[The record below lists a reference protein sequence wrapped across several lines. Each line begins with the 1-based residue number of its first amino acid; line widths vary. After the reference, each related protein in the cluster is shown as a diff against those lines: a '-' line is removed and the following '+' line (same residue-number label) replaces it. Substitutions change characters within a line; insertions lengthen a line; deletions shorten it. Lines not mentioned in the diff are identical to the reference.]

1 MFLSNLLT
9 LPYRCP
15 LCISYLHSQIWLLPT
30 WLKHT
35 VITVTSFKLLE
46 AYFYNE
52 YTTFPRK
59 LHFIKWTFR
68 KTLWGFYH
76 TAKRTFSCWLAFG
89 RALSM
94 KMPSGKK
101 ARTLR
106 LQNPFVFFLED
117 PLTLC
122 TSLYYNNF
130 WGRFSSWTSD
140 FLRLFKR
147 ARTPRVW
154 KWIHGARS
162 LQQLSSVV
170 CLGMPSDEGD
180 EVQPQVTKD
189 EEVDRYTKLHLIY
202 CIASSVSLLF
212 SFPRNKNRLDWRG
225 WGIYYCWRRKQKE

>member
-106 LQNPFVFFLED
+106 LQNPFVFFSWRSINTLHFVVLQQFLRSILFVDFGLFATLQASSHTEGLEMD
-117 PLTLC
+117 SRCQVFAAALVCCL
-122 TSLYYNNF
+122 SWDAER
-130 WGRFSSWTSD
+130 WGRWSTTS
-140 FLRLFKR
+140 
-147 ARTPRVW
+147 
-154 KWIHGARS
+154 
-162 LQQLSSVV
+162 
-170 CLGMPSDEGD
+170 SDE
-180 EVQPQVTKD
+180 
-189 EEVDRYTKLHLIY
+189 R
-202 CIASSVSLLF
+202 
-212 SFPRNKNRLDWRG
+212 RG
-225 WGIYYCWRRKQKE
+225 SRSIH